1 VGADHLITHPLRA
14 PAGPVRQNLNQ
25 QWARQGWVLQLSI
38 DSTEPVIP
46 QNQMNVK
53 SYWEQCNNGLILWI
67 ILFYAITFIGF
78 GVLI

>member
-1 VGADHLITHPLRA
+1 MLP
-14 PAGPVRQNLNQ
+14 
-25 QWARQGWVLQLSI
+25 SI
-38 DSTEPVIP
+38 DSTEPEIP

-53 SYWEQCNNGLILWI
+53 SYWEQRNNDLILWI